1 MTQIEPP
8 ETSGGMVERAEPVP
22 LPGPGATPILLGHA
36 GEASGPP
43 GAGHLER
50 LCRLFARF
58 PYENVTKIIR
68 RGTDLSGAPRFRG
81 PPEVADGFL
90 QSGAGGT
97 CFSLTNL
104 FLQVLADC
112 GYQAVPFLAQMGRRE
127 NVHCGL
133 IVRLLSGGRALVDPG
148 YLVDRPLPLTPGRC
162 EHRTGSARILLEGDG
177 ERYRLCTLTAGAWK
191 ERYRFEDR
199 PPGTEAFLAA
209 WRESFTGP
217 GMNQL
222 CLTRGIDGGYVY
234 LHGRHLR
241 RVTGDDKQVCKLGR
255 GDSSAVA
262 EPFGIDPLLVDRATE
277 ILARLRE
284 PR

>member
-1 MTQIEPP
+1 MTVQNPP
-8 ETSGGMVERAEPVP
+8 EKSDGRIEQAVPVP
-22 LPGPGATPILLGHA
+22 LPGPGATALLLGRA
-36 GEASGPP
+36 GEEPGPP
-43 GAGHLER
+43 GPGHLQR
-50 LCRLFARF
+50 LCSLFSRF

-68 RGTDLSGAPRFRG
+68 RGTDPAAPPLFRG
-81 PPEVADGFL
+81 PQEVVDGFL

-112 GYQAVPFLAQMGRRE
+112 GYQAVPFLAHMGRRE

-133 IVRLLSGGRALVDPG
+133 MVHLPVGGRALVDPG
-148 YLVDRPLPLTPGRC
+148 YLVDRPLPLGPGRV

-177 ERYRLCTLTAGAWK
+177 ECYRLSTLTAGAWK
-191 ERYRFEDR
+191 ERYRFQDT
-199 PPGTEAFLAA
+199 PPGSARFLEA

-241 RVTGDDKQVCKLGR
+241 RVTGDDKQVRKLGR
-255 GDSSAVA
+255 GDSAAVA
-262 EPFGIDPLLVDRATE
+262 EPFGIDPLLVDRAME
-277 ILARLRE
+277 LLISLRSE
-284 PR
+284 D

>member
-1 MTQIEPP
+1 MMSMAQHNH
-8 ETSGGMVERAEPVP
+8 PVP
-22 LPGPGATPILLGHA
+22 LPGPGATRLLLTRS
-36 GEASGPP
+36 GEESGPP
-43 GAGHLER
+43 GPDHLGR

-68 RGTDLSGAPRFRG
+68 LGAGDVAAPGFRG
-81 PPEVADGFL
+81 PLEVVDGFL

-112 GYQAVPFLAQMGRRE
+112 GYIAEPFLAHMGRRQ

-133 IVRLLSGGRALVDPG
+133 IVRTMDGGRALVDPG
-148 YLVDRPLPLTPGRC
+148 YLVDRPLALVPGRC

-177 ERYRLCTLTAGAWK
+177 EDYRLCTRTAGAWK
-191 ERYRFEDR
+191 ERYRFQDR
-199 PPGTEAFLAA
+199 APGKDVFLSA
-209 WRESFTGP
+209 WLESFSGP

-222 CLTRGIDGGYVY
+222 CLTRGIDGGYIY

-241 RVTGDDKQVCKLGR
+241 RVTGDDKQVRKLGPD
-255 GDSSAVA
+255 DSVAVA
-262 EPFGIDPLLVDRATE
+262 EPFGIDPLLVDRAMEVLTS
-277 ILARLRE
+277 LR
-284 PR
+284 RKV

>member
-1 MTQIEPP
+1 MEIP
-8 ETSGGMVERAEPVP
+8 ENLDSMVQRAEPVP
-22 LPGPGATPILLGHA
+22 LPGPGVTRLFLGRA
-36 GEASGPP
+36 GEETGPP
-43 GAGHLER
+43 GTGHLER

-68 RGTDLSGAPRFRG
+68 RGTDLTTDPRFRG
-81 PPEVADGFL
+81 PQEVADGFL

-112 GYQAVPFLAQMGRRE
+112 GYHAVPFLAHMGRRE

-133 IVRLLSGGRALVDPG
+133 IVGLIGGGRALVDPG
-148 YLVDRPLPLTPGRC
+148 YLVDRPLPLVPGRG

-177 ERYRLCTLTAGAWK
+177 EQFRLSTLTAGVWK
-191 ERYRFEDR
+191 ERYRFANR
-199 PPGTEAFLAA
+199 SPGKELFLKA
-209 WRESFTGP
+209 WHESFTGP

-222 CLTRGIDGGYVY
+222 CLTRGTDGGYVY

-241 RVTGDDKQVCKLGR
+241 RVTGDDKQVRKLGR
-255 GDSSAVA
+255 GDSAAVA
-262 EPFGIDPLLVDRATE
+262 EPFGIDPLLVDQALEVLTS
-277 ILARLRE
+277 LR
-284 PR
+284 RDD

>member
-1 MTQIEPP
+1 L
-8 ETSGGMVERAEPVP
+8 VERVEPVP
-22 LPGPGATPILLGHA
+22 LPGHGATRILLGHA
-36 GEASGPP
+36 GEEPGPP
-43 GAGHLER
+43 CPGHLER

-58 PYENVTKIIR
+58 PYENVTKIIC
-68 RGTDLSGAPRFRG
+68 RGTDLSAVPRCRG
-81 PPEVADGFL
+81 PQEVVDGFL

-112 GYQAVPFLAQMGRRE
+112 GYQAVPFLAHMGRRE

-133 IVRLLSGGRALVDPG
+133 IVRLIGGGRALVDPG
-148 YLVDRPLPLTPGRC
+148 YLVDRPLPLAPGRG

-177 ERYRLCTLTAGAWK
+177 ERYRLSTLTAGVWK

-199 PPGTEAFLAA
+199 APGAGEFLTA
-209 WRESFTGP
+209 WRSSFTGP

-241 RVTGDDKQVCKLGR
+241 RVTGEHKQVRKLGR
-255 GDSSAVA
+255 DDSVSVA
-262 EPFGIDPLLVDRATE
+262 EPFGIDPLLVDRALE
-277 ILARLRE
+277 VLLSLRRE
-284 PR
+284 D